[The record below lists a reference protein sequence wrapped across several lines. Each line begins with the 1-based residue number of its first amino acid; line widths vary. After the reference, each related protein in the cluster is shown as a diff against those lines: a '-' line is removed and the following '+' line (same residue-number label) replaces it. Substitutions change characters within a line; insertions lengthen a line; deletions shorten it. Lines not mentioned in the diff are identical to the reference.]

1 MKNKIIFIAVSL
13 MVAGSCSVEETSVVP
28 EEAPEP
34 SKIANV
40 PDNAE
45 HGVLIAKFD
54 AGFVPQLEAM
64 ERTALLTKSAPEA
77 PTPELESLF
86 NELGVISCSRV
97 FAKDDRNEKETRAA
111 GLHRWYL
118 LKFDRDKDLKAAA
131 EALAQVAEVSIV
143 QFNNKPVRT
152 FDGQRAAF
160 RDEPHPSTK
169 AFTPYPFND
178 PYLFWQWHY
187 INNADQAIS
196 NTSREGADVN
206 VAPAW
211 KLTGGDPRIIVAVLD
226 EGVKYTHPDLA
237 ANMWINP
244 DPDPEMND
252 IHGYNCVDN
261 CDIEWTREGNVGHGT
276 HVAGTIAA
284 VNGNGIGVCG
294 IAGGTGK
301 GDGVRIM
308 SCQIFSGDDSAGD
321 ARAAVAIKYAADH
334 GASILQCSFG
344 FEAGQARYDNA
355 FEAANPLEVEAMRY
369 FMSKKNCDAIDG
381 GLIFFSSGNEG
392 APMSGYPAAY
402 RDYISVTAFAPDFLP
417 AYYTNYGPGC
427 NISAPGGE
435 INGHSGGERAAI
447 LSTVVSEIDE
457 VDYGYMQGTSMS
469 CPHASGVAAL
479 GLSYALQKGKSFTRE
494 EFQNMILTSVND
506 LNCYLDDEVKTT
518 GSTIKLM
525 DYYGQMGT
533 GAIDAYKLLM
543 QVEGTP
549 CLNVPVGKA
558 YRASLAGFF
567 GGGAKDL
574 TYIGVEVPDEARE
587 ALGIEGTPKI
597 YEGELQIKC
606 TRTGCGKIKVSA
618 IAGGNR
624 VGSDVVMGGIPVTKE
639 VAIVSRTSQS
649 ANGGW
654 L

>member
-1 MKNKIIFIAVSL
+1 MKNKIMFIAVSL
-13 MVAGSCSVEETSVVP
+13 MVAGGCSVEETSVVP

-77 PTPELESLF
+77 PTPELENLF
-86 NELGVISCSRV
+86 DGLGVISCSRV

-237 ANMWINP
+237 DNMWINP

-252 IHGYNCVDN
+252 IHGYNFVDN
-261 CDIEWTREGNVGHGT
+261 CDI
-276 HVAGTIAA
+276 
-284 VNGNGIGVCG
+284 
-294 IAGGTGK
+294 
-301 GDGVRIM
+301 
-308 SCQIFSGDDSAGD
+308 
-321 ARAAVAIKYAADH
+321 
-334 GASILQCSFG
+334 
-344 FEAGQARYDNA
+344 
-355 FEAANPLEVEAMRY
+355 
-369 FMSKKNCDAIDG
+369 
-381 GLIFFSSGNEG
+381 
-392 APMSGYPAAY
+392 
-402 RDYISVTAFAPDFLP
+402 
-417 AYYTNYGPGC
+417 
-427 NISAPGGE
+427 
-435 INGHSGGERAAI
+435 
-447 LSTVVSEIDE
+447 
-457 VDYGYMQGTSMS
+457 
-469 CPHASGVAAL
+469 
-479 GLSYALQKGKSFTRE
+479 
-494 EFQNMILTSVND
+494 
-506 LNCYLDDEVKTT
+506 
-518 GSTIKLM
+518 
-525 DYYGQMGT
+525 
-533 GAIDAYKLLM
+533 
-543 QVEGTP
+543 
-549 CLNVPVGKA
+549 
-558 YRASLAGFF
+558 
-567 GGGAKDL
+567 
-574 TYIGVEVPDEARE
+574 
-587 ALGIEGTPKI
+587 
-597 YEGELQIKC
+597 
-606 TRTGCGKIKVSA
+606 
-618 IAGGNR
+618 
-624 VGSDVVMGGIPVTKE
+624 
-639 VAIVSRTSQS
+639 
-649 ANGGW
+649 
-654 L
+654 